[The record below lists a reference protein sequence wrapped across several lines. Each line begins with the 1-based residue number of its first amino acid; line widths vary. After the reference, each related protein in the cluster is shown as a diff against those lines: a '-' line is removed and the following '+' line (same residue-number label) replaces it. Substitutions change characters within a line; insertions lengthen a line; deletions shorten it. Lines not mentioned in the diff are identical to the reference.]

1 MTPDSPSNPRLKRAF
16 IFIEDGEYE
25 RADALLEEVLN
36 RNPENAKAYVGK
48 LMIVHGLRTEE
59 DLAAASASLMD
70 DRNFKRA
77 CLFADAE
84 YRAVLLGYVED
95 SAYQHALNLKK
106 QGKYEEAAAEF
117 SRISS
122 YKDAEQ
128 QAADCHESILRD
140 VYTSALEKKNQGAYT
155 EAAEIFRTIPQ
166 YQDADHQAEECR
178 ELALKVVYDSA
189 CEKMQRE
196 EYRAAEDAFSSISQY
211 KDAEEMA
218 AECRRLREEKSRISA
233 EKRREEQ
240 QQKEAEQLKQE
251 AERKANKKPLW
262 KKIVKGAVIGVSAV
276 FIFFLLC
283 IILFAVIVFTMGG
296 TEDVPII
303 LSTPE
308 DLMSISSF
316 TTSGGTGQYT
326 NYVLGNDID
335 LSGYSWKPLGDSAH
349 QFYGTIDGNGYT
361 IRNMHIDAGVL
372 PDSKDSELGF
382 IHTLHKDSLLC
393 NLNFENV
400 KISGTSGTETVGVIA
415 HTSYGR
421 IQKCKVS
428 EISTTPLDGFGG
440 IIYRFLDTESTKN
453 VVDQIYDC
461 TVSGTISGKIR
472 DVGGIVCHLTGS
484 GDVSYCTFT
493 GDILLDPESRSLK
506 NTVGVVGGIAGSV
519 TYGWVHSCRV
529 TGTIHGNGYV
539 GGICGLYDNADF
551 SLGALIEKSSYDGN
565 LIAEAS
571 GTSSGKRSY
580 AYAGGLV
587 GNFAGTGTLRN
598 CVSYGTVSSNTLKN
612 SAAEG
617 YAGGIAGVA
626 EPIRDL
632 ANHMTSYGTI
642 EECTSLSTV
651 YVSKYAVS
659 QGLFGKTDSGYYDE
673 TNKFKG
679 EVKRK

>member
-251 AERKANKKPLW
+251 E
-262 KKIVKGAVIGVSAV
+262 
-276 FIFFLLC
+276 
-283 IILFAVIVFTMGG
+283 
-296 TEDVPII
+296 
-303 LSTPE
+303 
-308 DLMSISSF
+308 
-316 TTSGGTGQYT
+316 
-326 NYVLGNDID
+326 
-335 LSGYSWKPLGDSAH
+335 
-349 QFYGTIDGNGYT
+349 
-361 IRNMHIDAGVL
+361 
-372 PDSKDSELGF
+372 DSKRGSNWCICC
-382 IHTLHKDSLLC
+382 IHILPSLHHPLC
-393 NLNFENV
+393 SHWV
-400 KISGTSGTETVGVIA
+400 Y
-415 HTSYGR
+415 H
-421 IQKCKVS
+421 
-428 EISTTPLDGFGG
+428 
-440 IIYRFLDTESTKN
+440 
-453 VVDQIYDC
+453 
-461 TVSGTISGKIR
+461 
-472 DVGGIVCHLTGS
+472 
-484 GDVSYCTFT
+484 
-493 GDILLDPESRSLK
+493 
-506 NTVGVVGGIAGSV
+506 
-519 TYGWVHSCRV
+519 GW
-529 TGTIHGNGYV
+529 Y
-539 GGICGLYDNADF
+539 
-551 SLGALIEKSSYDGN
+551 
-565 LIAEAS
+565 
-571 GTSSGKRSY
+571 
-580 AYAGGLV
+580 
-587 GNFAGTGTLRN
+587 
-598 CVSYGTVSSNTLKN
+598 
-612 SAAEG
+612 
-617 YAGGIAGVA
+617 
-626 EPIRDL
+626 
-632 ANHMTSYGTI
+632 
-642 EECTSLSTV
+642 
-651 YVSKYAVS
+651 
-659 QGLFGKTDSGYYDE
+659 
-673 TNKFKG
+673 
-679 EVKRK
+679 

>member
-1 MTPDSPSNPRLKRAF
+1 MIQDLHSPPRLKRAF

-25 RADALLEEVLN
+25 RADELLEEVLN

-48 LMIVHGLRTEE
+48 LMIAHGLHTEE
-59 DLAAASASLMD
+59 ELAASSVSLMD

-77 CLFADAE
+77 CQFADDE
-84 YRAVLLGYVED
+84 YRKVLLGYVED
-95 SAYQHALNLKK
+95 SAYQHAFQLKK
-106 QGKYEEAAAEF
+106 QGKYDEAAAEF

-128 QAADCHESILRD
+128 QVKDCQEGALRD
-140 VYTSALEKKNQGAYT
+140 AYDSALEKKNRGEYT
-155 EAAEIFRTIPQ
+155 AAAELFSTIQQ
-166 YQDADHQAEECR
+166 YKDAERQAEECR
-178 ELALKVVYDSA
+178 ELVLSTIYNSAL
-189 CEKMQRE
+189 EKMQRE

-211 KDAEEMA
+211 KDAKGKA
-218 AECRRLREEKSRISA
+218 AECHRLREEKSRIAA
-233 EKRREEQ
+233 EKKREERQ
-240 QQKEAEQLKQE
+240 RQEIERQNLESEKKEKGKQTS
-251 AERKANKKPLW
+251 
-262 KKIVKGAVIGVSAV
+262 KKIVKWTLLGISGVFLLFVLFIILLAVIGFMV
-276 FIFFLLC
+276 
-283 IILFAVIVFTMGG
+283 GG
-296 TEDVPII
+296 TSDVPIV

-316 TTSGGTGQYT
+316 QTATGEGGYT

-335 LSGYSWKPLGDSAH
+335 LSGYSWIPLGDSTH
-349 QFYGTIDGNGYT
+349 QFYGTIDGKGYT
-361 IRNMHIDAGVL
+361 IRNMHIDASVL

-382 IHTLHKDSLLC
+382 IHTLNEDSLIS
-393 NLNFENV
+393 NLNFANV
-400 KISGTSGTETVGVIA
+400 KITETSGTETAGVIA

-428 EISTTPLDGFGG
+428 EISTAPLDGFGG
-440 IIYRFLDTESTKN
+440 IIYRFLDTESSKN
-453 VVDQIYDC
+453 VAEQIYDC
-461 TVSGTISGKIR
+461 AVSGTISGKIR

-493 GDILLDPESRSLK
+493 GDILLDSESRSSK
-506 NTVGVVGGIAGSV
+506 NTVGVVGGITGSA
-519 TYGWVHSCRV
+519 TYGWIHGCRV

-587 GNFAGTGTLRN
+587 GNFAGTGTLQN

-651 YVSKYAVS
+651 YVSKYAAS